1 MAAFVVANK
10 SNTQDG
16 ELTSDPKK
24 LVDSEGAEMSFNK
37 VDKALKSVGI
47 SMQTAEGQ
55 FRNFDDVIVELAD
68 KWKDLSSVQQRYIA
82 TQFARQGDNWRIKTS

>member
-68 KWKDLSSVQQRYIA
+68 KWKDLSSVQQRYYVA
-82 TQFARQGDNWRIKTS
+82 